1 MRAIRLPPSPFPLAF
16 HHPLSYNTHN
26 YLHFYTKRKKLI
38 GMGGFFCMLADNIQ
52 HLIAIVAYMAV
63 VITIGI
69 VFAKRANKNTEAYFL
84 GGRTLGPWVSAF
96 SAEASDMSGWLLMGL
111 PGLAYWSGLAD
122 AGWTAIG
129 LAIGTYLNWLI
140 VSRRLRRY
148 SVAVD
153 AITIPDFFSRRFHEN
168 KRVLMTIASVMVIVF
183 FTPYAGSCLMAC
195 GKLFSQLFG
204 ASYNTMVIVSALFVL
219 TYTFLGGFLAE
230 STSDFM
236 QAVVMIT
243 ALILVVALGVAAA
256 GGLGSVIANAEKI
269 PGFLSLFT
277 SASPT
282 GEAANGVALFGDAKA
297 YTGLTIV
304 STLAWGLGYFG
315 MPQVLLRFM
324 GIRSERELT
333 RSRRIA
339 TVWVVVSLAA
349 AVFIGIVGRVL
360 YSDAYMVYGSGNTE
374 NIFILMSVKMLPP
387 LLAGL
392 VSAGILA
399 AAISSSDSYLLIS
412 ASAVSKNVWQGI
424 IRKDASD
431 KETMLVSR
439 VVLVLITVFAIFV
452 ATGKNQVIFRIVDF
466 AWAGFGAAFG
476 PLVLFSLFWKR
487 TTYAG
492 AIAGMVSG
500 GAMVFLWNFF
510 ISKLGGVWGIYELL
524 PAFLF
529 SCIVIVVVSLL
540 TKKPGEAIQ
549 KEFDAVRAKA

>member
-1 MRAIRLPPSPFPLAF
+1 
-16 HHPLSYNTHN
+16 
-26 YLHFYTKRKKLI
+26 
-38 GMGGFFCMLADNIQ
+38 MGGLFRMLADNIQ

-69 VFAKRANKNTEAYFL
+69 VFAKRANKDTEAYFL

-140 VSRRLRRY
+140 VSKRLRRY

-153 AITIPDFFSRRFHEN
+153 AITIPDYFSRRFHE
-168 KRVLMTIASVMVIVF
+168 KKHVLMTIASIMIIVF

-204 ASYNTMVIVSALFVL
+204 ASYNAMVVVSALFVL

-236 QAVVMIT
+236 QAVVMIV
-243 ALILVVALGVAAA
+243 ALVLVVALGVAAA
-256 GGLGSVIANAEKI
+256 GGMSAVIANAEKI

-282 GEAANGVALFGDAKA
+282 GEAANGAALFGEAKT
-297 YTGLTIV
+297 YTGLTIA

-339 TVWVVVSLAA
+339 TVWVVISLAA
-349 AVFIGIVGRVL
+349 AVFIGVVGRVL
-360 YSDAYMVYGSGNTE
+360 FSDAYMVYGSGNTE

-412 ASAVSKNVWQGI
+412 ASAVSKNVWQGL
-424 IRKDASD
+424 IRKKASD
-431 KETMLVSR
+431 RETMWVSR
-439 VVLVLITVFAIFV
+439 IVLVLITIFAIFV
-452 ATGKNQVIFRIVDF
+452 ATGKNQIIFRIVDF

-492 AIAGMVSG
+492 AIAGMLSG
-500 GAMVFLWNFF
+500 GVTVFLWNFF

-524 PAFLF
+524 PAFVV

-540 TKKPGEAIQ
+540 TKKPSEAMQ
-549 KEFDAVRAKA
+549 KEFDAVRSPTSAS